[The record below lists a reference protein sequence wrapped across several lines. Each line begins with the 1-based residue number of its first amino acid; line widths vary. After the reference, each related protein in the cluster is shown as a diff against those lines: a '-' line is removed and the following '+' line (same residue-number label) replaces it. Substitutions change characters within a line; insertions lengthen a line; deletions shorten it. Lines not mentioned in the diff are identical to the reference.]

1 MQILSKPFGVY
12 ETNCFILKTDGGEFI
27 IDPGENSFEWI
38 KANVQNPIAILNT
51 HGHFDHVWDN
61 AKVKELFNI
70 PIYIA
75 KDDAFMLNGDIFG
88 FKMPPSKAD
97 LELNA
102 DESVNIG
109 GIDVKFWHFPG
120 HTPGCSVI
128 ELNGVMFSGDFVFK
142 GSIGRVDFP
151 YSKPEDM
158 KKSINK
164 FLEFTK
170 DMDVYPGHGPK
181 TTVNAEKQSLKS
193 WLEYI

>member
-12 ETNCFILKTDGGEFI
+12 ETNCFILKTDNGELI

-61 AKVKELFNI
+61 TKVKEAFNI

-75 KDDAFMLNGDIFG
+75 RDDAFMLSGDIFG

-97 LELNA
+97 FELNP

-109 GIDVKFWHFPG
+109 GTDVKFWHFPG

-128 ELNGVMFSGDFVFK
+128 ELEGVIFSGDFVFK

-151 YSKPEDM
+151 YSKPDDM
-158 KKSINK
+158 KKSIHK

-181 TTVNAEKQSLKS
+181 TTVSAEKNSLKN
-193 WLEYI
+193 WLDYI